1 MEKWPSTVEGQNLH
15 IGYFPGSGGHR
26 LRRLILG
33 HTWKTQPINHYHNAD
48 GVEELFEAVEGVP
61 KCPIPWFTDSE
72 SGNLVPTKSFASN
85 RKILAS
91 HCMHIPLTKQIFP
104 NRVTVKIYANLHHS
118 LRRWWAIFGKNFHSA
133 DTSTMTVP
141 HLSPTPMGI
150 LERTIK
156 THVDYYTKFMDTTH
170 DHAVYVIAGD
180 SEFADFMLEE
190 FQIICNHPAAD
201 EFDQCWNQ
209 TIEDPR
215 WRSLMQNPMLLD
227 PAFCQKQHKYFD

>member
-1 MEKWPSTVEGQNLH
+1 MDKWPHIFEGQNLH
-15 IGYFPGSGGHR
+15 VGYFPGSGGNR

-33 HTWKTQPINHYHNAD
+33 HPWAVQPGDHYHKAH
-48 GVEELFEAVEGVP
+48 GIEELFQYEVAAP
-61 KCPIPWFTDSE
+61 KCPVPYFADLE
-72 SGNLVPTKSFASN
+72 SNEMFRTKSFISPS
-85 RKILAS
+85 KILLS

-170 DHAVYVIAGD
+170 DHAVYIIAGD

-215 WRSLMQNPMLLD
+215 WQPLMQNPMLLD